1 MVRKLALA
9 ATLGWG
15 LVGLTPTAAL
25 AGVSWTWNP
34 AGASPSL
41 NGTSF
46 TADNII
52 ISDHATA
59 DIVTTGPSAGN
70 FTEAGVLVAETFY
83 LGGNP
88 VTATGL
94 NSTYS
99 IYATFTAS
107 GNQGGAFPAPGY
119 SVTGPI
125 TSLSYTLWGN
135 PNGPISVN
143 LTGTGYGTSA
153 GYTIT
158 GNSGAFAL
166 GGGTLYGPYNS
177 VTIANNDPHK
187 SDTCP
192 NPLNPLTCGYTP
204 TANATASLIAASGE
218 SGFYVA
224 PTAGNLNFL
233 QDNFSGNF
241 GVTSFTLLQS
251 GDIGMSING
260 GGGNITSVVP
270 EPSSVAVFAA
280 GLLGLGWFGYRPRR
294 RRS

>member
-15 LVGLTPTAAL
+15 LVGLAPTAAL

-59 DIVTTGPSAGN
+59 DINATTGN

-83 LGGNP
+83 LGGNA
-88 VTATGL
+88 VTPQGL

-99 IYATFTAS
+99 LYATFTAS
-107 GNQGGAFPAPGY
+107 GNQGGGLPASGS

-125 TSLSYTLWGN
+125 TSLTYQLWGN
-135 PNGPISVN
+135 PNGAISVG
-143 LTGTGYGTSA
+143 LTKSGYGTAA
-153 GYTIT
+153 GYSIT
-158 GNSGAFAL
+158 GNGGAFLL
-166 GGGTLYGPYNS
+166 GSGSLYGSSNY
-177 VTIANNDPHK
+177 VTVTNLG
-187 SDTCP
+187 SCGVGG
-192 NPLNPLTCGYTP
+192 PLTCTYSP
-204 TANATASLIAASGE
+204 TANATTSLAAAIGE
-218 SGFYVA
+218 SRFYVA

-233 QDNFSGNF
+233 LDNFSGNS
-241 GVTSFTLLQS
+241 GVTSFSLLGN
-251 GDIGMSING
+251 GDIGMAING

-270 EPSSVAVFAA
+270 EPSSVAAFAA

-294 RRS
+294 RRG